1 MSELINIDM
10 FYLFSAPL
18 SLIIL
23 ESRMPRGKICQYT
36 TPTSRGG
43 HWDRTRFIFPI
54 LVCVHL
60 NLSIC
65 PPSLINRVINRGSWQ
80 KVNVSSAMT
89 KLRPASGWNCVW
101 ETQDCRGDPEFV
113 THAWNWIFAETET
126 VFLECKGQS
135 LISGRYKTWYRS
147 TWDHVCDLAEI
158 RVILDIP
165 ISTQPTLVLKH
176 SQAKMARKP
185 IKIGILG

>member
-1 MSELINIDM
+1 MLILIDIREYVMS
-10 FYLFSAPL
+10 
-18 SLIIL
+18 
-23 ESRMPRGKICQYT
+23 
-36 TPTSRGG
+36 
-43 HWDRTRFIFPI
+43 
-54 LVCVHL
+54 
-60 NLSIC
+60 
-65 PPSLINRVINRGSWQ
+65 
-80 KVNVSSAMT
+80 
-89 KLRPASGWNCVW
+89 
-101 ETQDCRGDPEFV
+101 RGDPEFV
-113 THAWNWIFAETET
+113 THAWNCIFAETET
-126 VFLECKGQS
+126 VFPECKGQS